1 MFPSFFKSRL
11 LLRFWHCLYPSQEEH
26 GANDQTVVIWVAI
39 EEGRQSSNRAA
50 SLTAFLGS
58 EYIWLHCNDSIY
70 LHRPYSAKWNWS
82 SQLILGSVSPK
93 SPRPSFA
100 IAVPILL
107 SQCFSDFSA
116 KGKKNDTFASTCKNL
131 LNFCPVMSTL
141 RPVHNYKWE
150 HRVIELDEPGCSPC
164 CWNDGCGW
172 PISQRGWE
180 ALKS

>member
-82 SQLILGSVSPK
+82 SQLILGNVSPK

-116 KGKKNDTFASTCKNL
+116 KGKKNDAFASTCKNL
-131 LNFCPVMSTL
+131 LNFCPVNTEACPQLQMRAQSNWTWWTWLLTMLLEWWMWVTYQPEGVRST
-141 RPVHNYKWE
+141 
-150 HRVIELDEPGCSPC
+150 
-164 CWNDGCGW
+164 
-172 PISQRGWE
+172 
-180 ALKS
+180 